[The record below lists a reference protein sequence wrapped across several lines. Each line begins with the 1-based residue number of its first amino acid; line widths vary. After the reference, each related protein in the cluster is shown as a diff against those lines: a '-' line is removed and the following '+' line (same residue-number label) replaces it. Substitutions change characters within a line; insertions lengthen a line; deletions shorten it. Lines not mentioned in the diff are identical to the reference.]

1 MWENLTLEMMNE
13 YFWDTPLQARHIGYI
28 METVNV
34 VIDES
39 SDSGFEKLVRNFLK
53 KFFLLSQRKFKK
65 LLNKSPHLQV
75 LLVLLVIC
83 LCASRIG
90 LG

>member
-1 MWENLTLEMMNE
+1 MKV
-13 YFWDTPLQARHIGYI
+13 

-39 SDSGFEKLVRNFLK
+39 SDSGFEKVRNFPK

-75 LLVLLVIC
+75 LLIL
-83 LCASRIG
+83 
-90 LG
+90 